1 MTNQQIQDELFK
13 PIKLGHLIIP
23 NRIAMAPMT
32 RAFSP
37 DGVPDANVAAYYRRR
52 AENGVGLIITEGTAI
67 NHPSAVSHKDIP
79 EFHGEASLAGWKHVV
94 DEVHQAGGMIIPQ
107 IWHVGGAR
115 KIGEGP
121 NESVLPVSPS
131 GLDGDGN
138 KVTEPLTDNEIQQLI
153 QAYADA
159 AKDAKEVG
167 FDGIELHGA
176 HGYLIDQFFW
186 ERTNKRTDRY
196 GGDLVERTTFAQEV
210 VKACREAVGPEFMIV
225 FRFSQWKGS
234 DFKAKLVQ
242 NSEELKQ
249 LLDPLVEA
257 GVDVFHASTRRFWE
271 PEFPEESGTLNLA
284 AWTKK
289 VTGKPTITVGSL
301 GLNHAFREENG
312 AANETTVAEN
322 VEKIVH
328 KFENDEFDLV
338 AVGRALLADPAW
350 ASKLRDGKLA
360 EATPFTQD
368 SAKTLY

>member
-1 MTNQQIQDELFK
+1 MINQQVQDELFK
-13 PIKLGHLIIP
+13 PIKLGHKLLP
-23 NRIAMAPMT
+23 SRIAMAPMT

-79 EFHGEASLAGWKHVV
+79 EFHGERSLAGWKRVV
-94 DEVHQAGGMIIPQ
+94 DEVHQAGGVIIPQ

-121 NESVLPVSPS
+121 NESALPVSPS
-131 GLDGDGN
+131 GLDAYGN
-138 KVTEPLTDNEIQQLI
+138 KITEPLTNKEIQQLI
-153 QAYADA
+153 QAYAEA

-167 FDGIELHGA
+167 FDGIEIHGA

-210 VKACREAVGPEFMIV
+210 VKACRDTVGPEFMIV
-225 FRFSQWKGS
+225 FRFSQWKGT
-234 DFKAKLVQ
+234 DFGAKLVR

-249 LLDPLVEA
+249 LLEPLVEA

-271 PEFPEESGTLNLA
+271 PEFPKESDTLNLA

-312 AANETTVAEN
+312 AENEITVTEN
-322 VEKIVH
+322 IEKIVQ
-328 KFENDEFDLV
+328 KFKNGEFDLV

-350 ASKLRDGKLA
+350 ASKLRDGKLE

-368 SAKTLY
+368 SQKTLY